1 MTEKEFRKL
10 VSEQEVSKSQKE
22 EIQEKI
28 ELIKNIIKKNQKY
41 STIIEI
47 SKAGSLMKGTM
58 LNGCNTY
65 DVLLSV
71 NPTINKVF
79 ALSNKV
85 IMNEIINS
93 LISEV
98 SDIQKHSDI
107 KLDETKNIITFK
119 INDDT
124 FNLIVS
130 YSTNELVDFPNMYL
144 TEVEKKR
151 IKFVELAN
159 RDYTYFRNTMQI
171 IKYYRDEQKVNQISG
186 YLLEVL
192 LYYSLR
198 EYCFDT
204 RYEDYLNAFL
214 KGLDDFI
221 SGKKIEVYDRMYN
234 ELGVEKQEI
243 AKKSFTVIDVGT
255 GTINLSEDVNEI
267 KIGDF
272 RKLKKAIS
280 KLVDTK
286 AVKDL
291 GTGPVK
297 LNVTPVK
304 NNDGS
309 YSWSYK
315 IEDSAFQATGGNY
328 TESVEDTYTAI
339 YKAMLKGLKVII
351 DNNLNRKQVE
361 VISPKVD
368 FLTNG
373 DGLSNENN
381 ARRKNVLAY
390 IDNNQI
396 KITNK

>member
-10 VSEQEVSKSQKE
+10 VSEQEVSKVHKE
-22 EIQEKI
+22 KIQEKI
-28 ELIKNIIKKNQKY
+28 DLIKNIIEKNQKY
-41 STIIEI
+41 STLIEI
-47 SKAGSLMKGTM
+47 SKTGSLMKGTM

-65 DVLLSV
+65 DVLLGITPNIHKTFS
-71 NPTINKVF
+71 
-79 ALSNKV
+79 LSNKV
-85 IMNEIINS
+85 ILNEIINS
-93 LISEV
+93 LIFEIC
-98 SDIQKHSDI
+98 DIQKNSDI
-107 KLDETKNIITFK
+107 KLDESKNMITFK

-124 FNLIVS
+124 INLIVA
-130 YSTNELVDFPNMYL
+130 YTNNELSDLPYIYL

-186 YLLEVL
+186 YLLEIL

-221 SGKKIEVYDRMYN
+221 GGKKIEVYDKMYN
-234 ELGVEKQEI
+234 ELEVEKQEI
-243 AKKSFTVIDVGT
+243 VKKSFTVIDVAT

-304 NNDGS
+304 NSDGT

-315 IEDSAFQATGGNY
+315 IEDSSFQATGGNY
-328 TESVEDTYTAI
+328 TGSSEDTYTAI
-339 YKAMLKGLKVII
+339 YKAMLKGLKAII

-361 VISPKVD
+361 VISPKAD
-368 FLTNG
+368 FLTNSE
-373 DGLSNENN
+373 GLSNENN